1 LKRVESDLVNVFAR
15 LKIIVAGIKMWPLLK
30 MIRNK
35 HGCLRA
41 VLNQGKPGK
50 LVRTDPAQCV
60 QLPREKA
67 GKPPLCSLNE
77 KYAV

>member
-41 VLNQGKPGK
+41 VLNQGKPGEIGSHRSSAMRP
-50 LVRTDPAQCV
+50 VAA
-60 QLPREKA
+60 REGRKA
-67 GKPPLCSLNE
+67 
-77 KYAV
+77 AVVLAE